1 MEKHLSIATPKAAQ
15 PLSLQRLNE
24 MLIYNPE
31 LHVADQTHQHK
42 LFLSKTYL

>member
-1 MEKHLSIATPKAAQ
+1 MEKHLSISTLKAAQ

-24 MLIYNPE
+24 MLIYNPD

-42 LFLSKTYL
+42 MLLSETYL